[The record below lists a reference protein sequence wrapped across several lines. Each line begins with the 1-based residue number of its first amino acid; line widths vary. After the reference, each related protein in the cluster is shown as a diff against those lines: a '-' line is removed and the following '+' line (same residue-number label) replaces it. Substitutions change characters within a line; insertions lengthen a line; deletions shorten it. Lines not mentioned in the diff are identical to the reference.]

1 MICVQNVIESLYV
14 ANFVWSIGKDKIQC
28 IITSSGKVDQLP
40 QVVVFDCFCKVVVN
54 KKSMRVSKRLRFL
67 LSLVFTDRRIE

>member
-40 QVVVFDCFCKVVVN
+40 QVAVFDCFCKVVVN
-54 KKSMRVSKRLRFL
+54 KIV
-67 LSLVFTDRRIE
+67 VCG